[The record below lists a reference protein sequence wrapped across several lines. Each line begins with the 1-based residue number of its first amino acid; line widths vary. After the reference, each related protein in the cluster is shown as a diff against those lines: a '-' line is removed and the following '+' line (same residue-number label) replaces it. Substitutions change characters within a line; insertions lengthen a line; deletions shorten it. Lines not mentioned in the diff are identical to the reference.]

1 MASVV
6 FDIETVG
13 IEWESLDDAQR
24 TYLQKNAR
32 TDEERAKMPEML
44 SLWPFTG
51 RIVVLAMVN
60 PETGKGRVWYKKLED
75 ARKVEEVIQVL
86 NG

>member
-6 FDIETVG
+6 FDIETAGV
-13 IEWESLDDAQR
+13 EWESLDDAQR

-32 TDEERAKMPEML
+32 TEEERQRLPEML

-51 RIVVLAMVN
+51 LA
-60 PETGKGRVWYKKLED
+60 YLIYLA
-75 ARKVEEVIQVL
+75 ARLKSAAS
-86 NG
+86 